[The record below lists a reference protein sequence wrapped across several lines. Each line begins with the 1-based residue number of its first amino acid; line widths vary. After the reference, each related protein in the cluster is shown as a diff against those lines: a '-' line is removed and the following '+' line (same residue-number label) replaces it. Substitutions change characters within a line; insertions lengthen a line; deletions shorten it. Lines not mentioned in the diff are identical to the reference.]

1 MRLIYLPFM
10 ENQPKNELTELGER
24 IKSLIKEKKLKTM
37 NVAHDANLDSTNL
50 RKYIR
55 GTQDIRYTTLLR
67 ISAAIGVTPSELL
80 EGLEIKKK
88 G

>member
-1 MRLIYLPFM
+1 MEIKDKQELID
-10 ENQPKNELTELGER
+10 LGIR
-24 IKSLIKEKKLKTM
+24 IGDLIKKRKLKVM

-55 GTQDIRYTTLLR
+55 GTQDMRYTTLLR
-67 ISAAIGVTPSELL
+67 IANAIGVTPSELL
-80 EGLEIKKK
+80 KGLETKKE